1 MNFAVLHLS
10 DLHSDHDDPQS
21 NSWLLES
28 LIRDRA
34 SYMAEGV
41 PAPSLCIVTGDVV
54 YGVRPQRTDADREV
68 DRQYHQAEDF
78 LVSLAREFFG
88 GDRDKIVIVPGNHDV
103 YYPGAL
109 AGMTPVAT
117 PATASERS
125 ELAAQLRTPHSSL
138 RWSWANQAFSQVT
151 NEPGYNGRFRPFA
164 EFYARFYDG
173 RRTYPLDPAQQ
184 YQIFDF
190 PELRFCVLGLNSCYC
205 NDPLRR
211 EGGIHPDC
219 LANGSRALRQPQRAG
234 WSAAAAWHHSMF
246 GPPSSDDYLD
256 AQVLH
261 ILMTSGVSLVFHGHQ
276 HRQDCI
282 EERFRLGPSPRR
294 ITVISAGTLCAGSR
308 NLVPGIPRSYNV
320 VELNG
325 ASFAG
330 RAHVR
335 NMLSVPPQLPLWGPG
350 LVAATGTPSVDFE
363 ICPPLTARPE
373 NLDAQLQL
381 ERASDLVGKHEW
393 ASAVDALGPI
403 SAHPLARPL
412 LLQSLVELHAFDR
425 IESMLYPLQSAA
437 EAVAIGGTIFDA
449 GTREQAARFAARPEV
464 IESKDASV
472 LEVLRRIRERIRL

>member
-205 NDPLRR
+205 NDPAPSRGWNSPRLPRQRKPRATPTATRR
-211 EGGIHPDC
+211 LERGGSVASQHVRTAVERR
-219 LANGSRALRQPQRAG
+219 LSRCP
-234 WSAAAAWHHSMF
+234 
-246 GPPSSDDYLD
+246 GPPHLDDFRRLACVPRAPASAGLHRGAFSDLVLVPGGSQSS
-256 AQVLH
+256 AQ
-261 ILMTSGVSLVFHGHQ
+261 
-276 HRQDCI
+276 
-282 EERFRLGPSPRR
+282 
-294 ITVISAGTLCAGSR
+294 GTLCAGSR

-335 NMLSVPPQLPLWGPG
+335 KHALRSAA
-350 LVAATGTPSVDFE
+350 AATV
-363 ICPPLTARPE
+363 
-373 NLDAQLQL
+373 
-381 ERASDLVGKHEW
+381 
-393 ASAVDALGPI
+393 
-403 SAHPLARPL
+403 
-412 LLQSLVELHAFDR
+412 
-425 IESMLYPLQSAA
+425 
-437 EAVAIGGTIFDA
+437 
-449 GTREQAARFAARPEV
+449 GTRIGRSNGHSERGLRDLPALDCSSREPGCPTAA
-464 IESKDASV
+464 
-472 LEVLRRIRERIRL
+472 